1 MRQDEAR
8 KIVLETLEVYTEL
21 QRKAIQELKG
31 MTPEVT
37 RPASRGGRR
46 RQSLVDMCYNVLTER
61 GTPMH
66 VSDLVEALFE
76 RFDRVTDR
84 DAVSSALGKK
94 ARQGILFEQT
104 APATFAAI
112 SDEQQP
118 GR

>member
-1 MRQDEAR
+1 
-8 KIVLETLEVYTEL
+8 
-21 QRKAIQELKG
+21 
-31 MTPEVT
+31 
-37 RPASRGGRR
+37 
-46 RQSLVDMCYNVLTER
+46 
-61 GTPMH
+61 MH